1 MNSKVGLLK
10 LIPAM
15 DSGVLDYMA
24 EHCDAVI
31 LESFG
36 VGGIPTY
43 DSGDFHKSIED
54 LVRTGKTVVM
64 TTQVTNEGSN
74 MSVYEVGKSIK
85 KEFDL
90 LEAYDMTLEAVVT
103 KLMWILGQ
111 TSDPEE
117 IREMFYKTLTGICF
131 LLVRCMIKGYRKNT
145 SDSFFGRLS
154 GVIFCH
160 YIDNVYDRN
169 GNFL

>member
-1 MNSKVGLLK
+1 M
-10 LIPAM
+10 
-15 DSGVLDYMA
+15 LDYMA

-90 LEAYDMTLEAVVT
+90 LEAYDMTLEAVIT
-103 KLMWILGQ
+103 KLMWLMGREEQDMQKAFYTQINHDILFTKRG
-111 TSDPEE
+111 
-117 IREMFYKTLTGICF
+117 
-131 LLVRCMIKGYRKNT
+131 
-145 SDSFFGRLS
+145 
-154 GVIFCH
+154 
-160 YIDNVYDRN
+160 
-169 GNFL
+169 

>member
-64 TTQVTNEGSN
+64 TTQVTNDGAICQSTRWEKALKRN
-74 MSVYEVGKSIK
+74 
-85 KEFDL
+85 L
-90 LEAYDMTLEAVVT
+90 
-103 KLMWILGQ
+103 
-111 TSDPEE
+111 TSWRP
-117 IREMFYKTLTGICF
+117 
-131 LLVRCMIKGYRKNT
+131 MI
-145 SDSFFGRLS
+145 
-154 GVIFCH
+154 
-160 YIDNVYDRN
+160 
-169 GNFL
+169 